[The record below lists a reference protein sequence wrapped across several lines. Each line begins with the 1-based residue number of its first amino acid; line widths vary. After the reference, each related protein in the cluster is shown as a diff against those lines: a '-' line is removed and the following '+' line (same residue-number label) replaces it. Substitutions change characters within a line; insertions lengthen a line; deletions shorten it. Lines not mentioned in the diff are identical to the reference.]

1 MPKAAVS
8 TYFYLTALGFMGGYI
23 GTLLAGNHALSGWLL
38 MLFFLF
44 LALAF
49 RRHEKLKGFAYSIM
63 IFAAVSVA
71 MYYPQYFLTVGNFK
85 LSKLIIP
92 LLQVI
97 MFGMGSELSLAE
109 LASVLKMPK
118 GIIVGVVCHYT
129 IMPLIG
135 FGLANTFHFPNEIAA
150 GIILVGCCPSGLA
163 SNVMSYLAR
172 ANLALSIAVTTVS
185 TLLAPVVTPLLM
197 RLLAG
202 RLVKNMDFWG
212 MAWDTTQVVIIP
224 IVAGLLFH
232 YLVNY
237 LVKGKLKWLDRV
249 MPLISMIGIGL
260 IIVVI
265 TAAGR
270 DSLLKVGLLL
280 ILATLIHN
288 VAGYT
293 LGYWSGRMLGFK
305 EKDCRTIS
313 LEVGMQNGGL
323 ASGLALMMGG
333 MATIGLAPAI
343 FGPLMNVTGSS
354 LANWWHSHVPPED
367 QATDNLHDAGLI
379 HDKPGIANTQV

>member
-1 MPKAAVS
+1 MSKARINLCI
-8 TYFYLTALGFMGGYI
+8 F
-23 GTLLAGNHALSGWLL
+23 LAA
-38 MLFFLF
+38 LFFLSGYTFTLITGSKTTGGWPLMF
-44 LALAF
+44 LFICIAAIF
-49 RRHEKLKGFAYSIM
+49 RRSEKLKGFAFSMM

-71 MYYPQYFLTVGNFK
+71 MYYPHYFLTVGDFK

-92 LLQVI
+92 LLQII

-109 LASVLKMPK
+109 LKSVLKTPK
-118 GIIVGVVCHYT
+118 GIIVGVICHYT

-135 FGLANTFHFPNEIAA
+135 FALANSFHFPNEIAA

-185 TLLAPVVTPLLM
+185 TLLAPLLTPLLM

-202 RLVKNMDFWG
+202 KFIQIHFLD
-212 MAWDTTQVVIIP
+212 MAWDTTKVVIIP

-232 YLVNY
+232 YLVR
-237 LVKGKLKWLDRV
+237 GKVKWLDRI
-249 MPLISMIGIGL
+249 MPLISMSGIAL

-288 VAGYT
+288 LAGYL

-333 MATIGLAPAI
+333 LATVGLAPAI
-343 FGPLMNVTGSS
+343 FGPLMNITGSS
-354 LANWWHSHVPPED
+354 LATWWHGHVPAED
-367 QATDNLHDAGLI
+367 QLPENTSDKHVLQEKPLI
-379 HDKPGIANTQV
+379 ADTPV

>member
-1 MPKAAVS
+1 MVKKIS
-8 TYFYLTALGFMGGYI
+8 YLTAALLLLGYI
-23 GTLLAGNHALSGWLL
+23 GVNLLNDTSAAGWLL
-38 MLFFLF
+38 MLFFIS
-44 LALAF
+44 LAVIF
-49 RRHEKLKGFAYSIM
+49 RGTPNLKGFSFTIM
-63 IFAAVSVA
+63 IFAAVSLA
-71 MYYPQYFLTVGNFK
+71 MYYPQYFIQAGSFK

-97 MFGMGSELSLAE
+97 MFGMGSELSLKE
-109 LASVLKMPK
+109 LSSVLKTPK
-118 GIIVGVVCHYT
+118 TIAVGVICHYT
-129 IMPLIG
+129 IMPIIG
-135 FGLANTFHFPNEIAA
+135 FTLATVFDFPKEIAA

-185 TLLAPVVTPLLM
+185 TLLAPLFTPLLM
-197 RLLAG
+197 RVLAN
-202 RLVKNMDFWG
+202 RFVTVHFLD
-212 MAWDTTQVVIIP
+212 MAWDTTKVVLIP
-224 IVAGLLFH
+224 IFAGLLFH
-232 YLVNY
+232 ILVR
-237 LVKGKLKWLDRV
+237 GKVKWLDKI
-249 MPLISMIGIGL
+249 MPLISMAGIGL

-270 DSLLKVGLLL
+270 DSLLKVGPLLV
-280 ILATLIHN
+280 LAVLIHN

-293 LGYWSGRMLGFK
+293 MGYWSSRLLGFK

-323 ASGLALMMGG
+323 ASGLALLMGG

-354 LANWWHSHVPPED
+354 LATWWHGRIPKED
-367 QATDNLHDAGLI
+367 LESQPIRGL
-379 HDKPGIANTQV
+379 DLSDMEYKVNNEESLT

>member
-1 MPKAAVS
+1 MTKKIS
-8 TYFYLTALGFMGGYI
+8 YLTAVLLLLGF
-23 GTLLAGNHALSGWLL
+23 LSVNVANEASAGGWLL
-38 MLFFLF
+38 MLFFIN
-44 LALAF
+44 LAIIF
-49 RRHEKLKGFAYSIM
+49 RSSPKLKGFSFTIM
-63 IFAAVSVA
+63 IFGAVSLA
-71 MYYPQYFLTVGNFK
+71 MYYPQYFLQAGDFK

-92 LLQVI
+92 LLQII
-97 MFGMGSELSLAE
+97 MFGMGSELSLKE
-109 LASVLKMPK
+109 LGSVLKTPK
-118 GIIVGVVCHYT
+118 TIAVGVVCHYT

-135 FGLANTFHFPNEIAA
+135 FTLATVFDFPKEIAA

-185 TLLAPVVTPLLM
+185 TLLAPLFTPLLM
-197 RLLAG
+197 RLLANKFVAVHF
-202 RLVKNMDFWG
+202 LD
-212 MAWDTTQVVIIP
+212 MAWDTTKVVLIP

-232 YLVNY
+232 MLVR
-237 LVKGKLKWLDRV
+237 GKVKWLDKI
-249 MPLISMIGIGL
+249 MPVISMVGIGL

-270 DSLLKVGLLL
+270 DSLLKVGPLLV
-280 ILATLIHN
+280 LAVFIHN
-288 VAGYT
+288 ILGYT
-293 LGYWSGRMLGFK
+293 LGYWSSRLLGFK

-323 ASGLALMMGG
+323 ASGLALLMGG

-354 LANWWHSHVPPED
+354 LATWWHGKVPPED
-367 QATDNLHDAGLI
+367 LEENQLNLSLADSH
-379 HDKPGIANTQV
+379 IADDQSLT

>member
-1 MPKAAVS
+1 MPTSRLLNLLYLAAAG
-8 TYFYLTALGFMGGYI
+8 FLCGYLF
-23 GTLLAGNHALSGWLL
+23 TLSSGEKETGGWLL
-38 MLFFLF
+38 MSFFIC
-44 LALAF
+44 LAF
-49 RRHEKLKGFAYSIM
+49 IFRQYEKLKGFAYSVM

-71 MYYPQYFLTVGNFK
+71 MYYPQYFLTVGDFK

-92 LLQVI
+92 LLQII

-109 LASVLKMPK
+109 LRSVLKTPK
-118 GIIVGVVCHYT
+118 GIIIGVICHYT

-135 FGLANTFHFPNEIAA
+135 FTLANTFNFPNEIAA

-185 TLLAPVVTPLLM
+185 TLLSPLLTPFLM

-202 RLVKNMDFWG
+202 KLVQVHFWD
-212 MAWDTTQVVIIP
+212 MAWDTTKVVIIP

-232 YLVNY
+232 S
-237 LVKGKLKWLDRV
+237 LVKGKVKWLDRI
-249 MPLISMIGIGL
+249 MPLISMTGIAL

-280 ILATLIHN
+280 ILATFIHN
-288 VAGYT
+288 VAGYI

-333 MATIGLAPAI
+333 LATVGLAPAI

-354 LANWWHSHVPPED
+354 LANWWHGHVPPED
-367 QATDNLHDAGLI
+367 LVSNSPGASALAE
-379 HDKPGIANTQV
+379 KPEIANTPV